1 MAELPAD
8 RVFLKDARFLVSLGV
23 TEEERAKAQEISL
36 NLSWTVDLKEAEQ
49 SDELGDTI
57 CYFGLWT
64 LVNKLLTGR
73 SFKLV
78 EFLAGEIIRACFEA
92 YPAMGTMTVEVQKP
106 GALRGQNV
114 AFAGVEIT
122 RARANA

>member
-1 MAELPAD
+1 MAETPAD
-8 RVFLKDARFLVSLGV
+8 KVFLRDARFIVSLGV
-23 TEEERAKAQEISL
+23 TEEERANPQEISL
-36 NLSWTVDLKEAEQ
+36 NLSWTIDLTAAEQ

-64 LVNKLLTGR
+64 LVNQLLAGR

-92 YPAMGTMTVEVQKP
+92 YPAMETMTVQVQKP

-122 RARANA
+122 RARGRA

>member
-1 MAELPAD
+1 L
-8 RVFLKDARFLVSLGV
+8 
-23 TEEERAKAQEISL
+23 
-36 NLSWTVDLKEAEQ
+36 DLTAAEQ
-49 SDELGDTI
+49 SDVLGDTI

-64 LVNKLLTGR
+64 LVDKLLTGR

-92 YPAMGTMTVEVQKP
+92 YPAMNAMTVEVQKP
-106 GALRGQNV
+106 GALRAQSV

-122 RARANA
+122 RSRVQA